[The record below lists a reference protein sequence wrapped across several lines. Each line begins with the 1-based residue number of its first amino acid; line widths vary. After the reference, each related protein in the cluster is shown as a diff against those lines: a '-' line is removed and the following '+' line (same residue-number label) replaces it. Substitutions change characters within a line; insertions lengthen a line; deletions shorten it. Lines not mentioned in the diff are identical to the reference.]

1 MEFFRTEEQSM
12 AFRADEAAASRYEET
27 KSYLVSRRLTQS
39 QREQA
44 ELALQTIV
52 SECGPP
58 IVSYPTW
65 HPLVVQHNDRYPE
78 TRPSERCGYLGL
90 DHTQYFANGFVT
102 CPYDDGERVIKSAH
116 NLQCG
121 SYASITAER
130 LDVPFYAS
138 NATAILV
145 RCEWSKALESNHMI
159 PKSLAVPLMLE
170 QQLPTWRWAERSETW
185 ETMRPYLLGEPHGSR
200 SSLFVTQETA
210 LAIKK
215 IYLAMVD
222 SGMFDG

>member
-1 MEFFRTEEQSM
+1 M
-12 AFRADEAAASRYEET
+12 AFRADEAAAREYEET

-39 QREQA
+39 EREQA
-44 ELALQTIV
+44 ELALQNIV

-58 IVSYPTW
+58 IDSYPTW
-65 HPLVVQHNDRYPE
+65 HPLVAQTSERDPE
-78 TRPSERCGYLGL
+78 TQPSERCGYQGL
-90 DHTQYFANGFVT
+90 DHTRYFAHGFVT

-116 NLQCG
+116 NLQCH

-138 NATAILV
+138 GAKVILV
-145 RCEWSKALESNHMI
+145 RCEWSKALEPNYMI

-170 QQLPTWRWAERSETW
+170 KELPVWRWAERSETW

-222 SGMFDG
+222 SGMFDQ